1 MCATGGF
8 GLLSGCVLPFSAKPP
23 LRISGQ
29 VVDRHTAQSVAGAT
43 VQLYAQSG
51 SELAVGGYGTTGKIY
66 AADAQGRFS
75 FDAVLPKGAHF
86 LLLAQAPPAYHTLW
100 GEAPVLSRRHPR
112 EGLRVP
118 VQAPAYLRLHLLDD
132 PPASRAIIRVYG
144 YGSTVDEFK
153 YPVSS
158 THIRMLDAGEKR
170 RMNWE
175 IQLES
180 GQKITGGQDLLIASL
195 DTQTVTIHF

>member
-1 MCATGGF
+1 M
-8 GLLSGCVLPFSAKPP
+8 P
-23 LRISGQ
+23 LRVSGQ
-29 VVDRHTAQSVAGAT
+29 VVDRHTAQPVAGAT
-43 VQLYAQSG
+43 VQLYAQAGSG
-51 SELAVGGYGTTGKIY
+51 LAVGGYGSTGKTH

-75 FDAVLPKGAHF
+75 FDAVLPKRAHF

-100 GEAPVLSRRHPR
+100 SEAPVLSRRHPR

-132 PPASRAIIRVYG
+132 PPSSRAIIRVYG
-144 YGSTVDEFK
+144 YGSNVDEFN
-153 YPVSS
+153 YPVTS

-170 RMNWE
+170 RINWE
-175 IQLES
+175 IQAEN
-180 GQKITGGQDLLIASL
+180 GQKLTGGQDLLVPSL